1 MSTSKDMDFSKML
14 TSFDIELC
22 RENLDDLV
30 IAPFDKTQAKG
41 IGYNIAASDLFYSLK
56 KSMPL
61 KICHDDSGSYAIIK
75 PNDTVLVL
83 SYEYLK
89 TNNCV
94 AGTFH
99 SKVRGAA
106 SGLGNV
112 STTLDPNWKGMLLIS
127 INNPTSRKI
136 KVPITIKKDGKTERC
151 SLLTLVPFR
160 NPCPLEKDGETWSFH
175 LDNPPMRADIW
186 SDLIDKPNRWFHNK
200 KYKKFQSFIQKMINF
215 SPKENDVTNTL
226 KEILNKVTQLEV
238 ALKAEYSL
246 PDVKKSLFELQQMIL
261 KDYPYLKMKFDKM
274 NKEINDKENGIDIES
289 CLKKAKS
296 GDETSAIAINEL
308 VDPLLK
314 SLRDDCEYLILC
326 DEVEQIHKFVSYNV
340 ETWWKYGR
348 IKTVINDYV
357 FANLAAI
364 IASVLIVLALI
375 LGNNFFASDSLAI
388 KIIVAIIPTLLSF
401 IINHFRRKDD

>member
-1 MSTSKDMDFSKML
+1 MSAPTDVNSSKIL
-14 TSFDIELC
+14 TSFDIKQC
-22 RENLDDLV
+22 RESLDDLV
-30 IAPFDKTQAKG
+30 IAPFDKAQAKG

-61 KICHDDSGSYAIIK
+61 KICHDDSGSYAVIN

-89 TNNCV
+89 TNDFV

-127 INNPTSRKI
+127 INNPTSSKI

-160 NPCPLEKDGETWSFH
+160 NTCPPEKDGETWSFH

-215 SPKENDVTNTL
+215 SPEENDVTNML

-261 KDYPYLKMKFDKM
+261 KDYPYLKKKYDKM
-274 NKEINDKENGIDIES
+274 KKEINNKENGIDIED
-289 CLKKAKS
+289 CLEKAKS
-296 GDETSAIAINEL
+296 GDNASTIAINEL

-314 SLRDDCEYLILC
+314 SLRDECEYLILC
-326 DEVEQIHKFVSYNV
+326 DEVEQIHKYVSHNV
-340 ETWWKYGR
+340 ETWWKYGKL
-348 IKTVINDYV
+348 KTFLNDYV
-357 FANLAAI
+357 LANLAAI
-364 IASVLIVLALI
+364 IASAFILIALF
-375 LGNNFFASDSLAI
+375 LGNNFFGTDSLAL
-388 KIIVAIIPTLLSF
+388 KIIVAIVPTLLSF
-401 IINHFRRKDD
+401 IINHFNNKSN